1 MEKISLKLHEFLTL
15 ETELFGVKNQQTG
28 EVTSKGL
35 LNEKLSLVSKFWLN
49 ELGKKVASEK
59 ESVEKLREELIKKL
73 GTEEEGQVFIKMY
86 DEVKDEEGNTVSRS
100 LTSNFIEFNQEYE
113 KLLSEE
119 KELEYRPFELSELAN
134 VETEGNLNV
143 FFKLV
148 KTPTEQ

>member
-1 MEKISLKLHEFLTL
+1 MEKISLKLQEFLTL

-35 LNEKLSLVSKFWLN
+35 LNEKLSLVAKFWLN

-148 KTPTEQ
+148 KTPTE

>member
-35 LNEKLSLVSKFWLN
+35 LNEKLSLVAKFWLN

-148 KTPTEQ
+148 KTPTE

>member
-15 ETELFGVKNQQTG
+15 EAELFGVKNQQTG

-119 KELEYRPFELSELAN
+119 KELEYRAFDLSELAN

-148 KTPTEQ
+148 KAPTE

>member
-35 LNEKLSLVSKFWLN
+35 LNEKLSLVAKFWLN

-119 KELEYRPFELSELAN
+119 KDLEYRPFDLSELAN

-143 FFKLV
+143 FFKLI
-148 KTPTEQ
+148 KAPTE

>member
-15 ETELFGVKNQQTG
+15 EAELFGVKNQQTG

-119 KELEYRPFELSELAN
+119 KELEYRSFDLSELAN

-143 FFKLV
+143 FFKLI
-148 KTPTEQ
+148 KAPTE

>member
-1 MEKISLKLHEFLTL
+1 MEKISLKLHEFLTI
-15 ETELFGVKNQQTG
+15 EAELFGVKNQQTG
-28 EVTSKGL
+28 EITSKGL

-49 ELGKKVASEK
+49 ELWKKVASEK
-59 ESVEKLREELIKKL
+59 ESVEKLREDLIKKL

-119 KELEYRPFELSELAN
+119 KELEYRSFDLSELAN

-148 KTPTEQ
+148 KAPTE

>member
-15 ETELFGVKNQQTG
+15 EAELFGVKNQQTG

-119 KELEYRPFELSELAN
+119 KELEYRSFDLSELAN

-148 KTPTEQ
+148 KTPTE

>member
-148 KTPTEQ
+148 KAPTE

>member
-35 LNEKLSLVSKFWLN
+35 LNEKLSLVAKFWLN

-86 DEVKDEEGNTVSRS
+86 DEVKDEEGNTISRS

>member
-15 ETELFGVKNQQTG
+15 EAELFGVKNQQTG

-86 DEVKDEEGNTVSRS
+86 DEVKDEEGNIVSRS

-119 KELEYRPFELSELAN
+119 KELEYRAFDLSELAN

-148 KTPTEQ
+148 KAPTE

>member
-15 ETELFGVKNQQTG
+15 EAELFGVKNQQTG

-73 GTEEEGQVFIKMY
+73 GTEEEGQIFIKMY

-100 LTSNFIEFNQEYE
+100 LTSNFIEFNQEFE

-119 KELEYRPFELSELAN
+119 KELEYRPIELVELAN

-143 FFKLV
+143 FFKLI
-148 KTPTEQ
+148 KAPTE

>member
-15 ETELFGVKNQQTG
+15 EAELFGVKNQQTG

-35 LNEKLSLVSKFWLN
+35 LNEKLSLVAKFWLN
-49 ELGKKVASEK
+49 ELGKKVATEK

-73 GTEEEGQVFIKMY
+73 GTEEDGQVFIKMY
-86 DEVKDEEGNTVSRS
+86 DEVKDEEGNVVSRS

-119 KELEYRPFELSELAN
+119 KDLEYRPFDLSELAN

-148 KTPTEQ
+148 KAPTE

>member
-35 LNEKLSLVSKFWLN
+35 LNEKLSLVAKFWLN

-119 KELEYRPFELSELAN
+119 KDLEYRPFDLSELAN

-143 FFKLV
+143 FFKLIKV
-148 KTPTEQ
+148 DE

>member
-15 ETELFGVKNQQTG
+15 EAELFGVKNQQTG

-35 LNEKLSLVSKFWLN
+35 LNEKLSLVAKFWLN
-49 ELGKKVASEK
+49 ELGKKVATEK

-73 GTEEEGQVFIKMY
+73 GTEEEGQIFIKMY
-86 DEVKDEEGNTVSRS
+86 DEVKDEEGNVVSRS
-100 LTSNFIEFNQEYE
+100 LTSNFIEFNQEYD

-119 KELEYRPFELSELAN
+119 KEIEYRPFELSELAN

-148 KTPTEQ
+148 KAPTE

>member
-35 LNEKLSLVSKFWLN
+35 LNEKLSLVAKFWLN

-73 GTEEEGQVFIKMY
+73 GTEEERQVFIKMY

-119 KELEYRPFELSELAN
+119 KELEYRSFDLSELAN

-148 KTPTEQ
+148 KAPTE

>member
-15 ETELFGVKNQQTG
+15 EAELFGVKNQQTG

-35 LNEKLSLVSKFWLN
+35 LNEKLSLVAKFWLN

-119 KELEYRPFELSELAN
+119 KELEYRAFDLSELAN

-143 FFKLV
+143 FFKLI
-148 KTPTEQ
+148 KAPTE

>member
-15 ETELFGVKNQQTG
+15 EAELFGVKNQQTG

-35 LNEKLSLVSKFWLN
+35 LNEKLSLVAKFWLN
-49 ELGKKVASEK
+49 ELGKKVATEK

-73 GTEEEGQVFIKMY
+73 GTEEDGQVFIKMY
-86 DEVKDEEGNTVSRS
+86 DEVKDEEGNVVSRS
-100 LTSNFIEFNQEYE
+100 LTSNFIEFNQEYD

-119 KELEYRPFELSELAN
+119 KEIEYRPFELSELAN

-148 KTPTEQ
+148 KAPTE

>member
-15 ETELFGVKNQQTG
+15 EAELFGVKNQQTG

-73 GTEEEGQVFIKMY
+73 GTEEEPQDFIKMY

-148 KTPTEQ
+148 KTPTE

>member
-15 ETELFGVKNQQTG
+15 EAELFGVKNQQTG

-86 DEVKDEEGNTVSRS
+86 DEVKDEEGNIVSRS
-100 LTSNFIEFNQEYE
+100 LTTNFIEFNQEYE

-119 KELEYRPFELSELAN
+119 KELEYRSFDLSELAN

-148 KTPTEQ
+148 KTPTE